1 MSEME
6 NLFEWIRNIAYYLIF
21 ITVASNL
28 LPNKKYEKY
37 IRFFAGMVLILLVLK
52 PVTGGLRLENTM
64 AYYFESISIKKEAG
78 ELKGEISKMEDK
90 RLKSLISGYE
100 EAVETDLA
108 SMAETAGFGWKEIRA
123 EIDRDQE
130 SSTFCHVL
138 RVYLV
143 LTVKEEQG
151 ETGGVV
157 PVEKIETVEEVKIT
171 EKETKRSEERRQE
184 ENLQLSGLRRRIG
197 EYYDLEEQD
206 IEIQVEDGKG

>member
-1 MSEME
+1 ME
-6 NLFEWIRNIAYYLIF
+6 NLYEWIRNIAYYLIF

-108 SMAETAGFGWKEIRA
+108 VMAETAGFGWKEIKA

-138 RVYLV
+138 RVSMV

-157 PVEKIETVEEVKIT
+157 PVEKIENVEEVKIT

>member
-108 SMAETAGFGWKEIRA
+108 VMAETAGFGWKEIKA

-138 RVYLV
+138 RVSMV

-157 PVEKIETVEEVKIT
+157 PVEKIENVEEVKIT

>member
-108 SMAETAGFGWKEIRA
+108 AMAETAGFGWKDIRA
-123 EIDRDQE
+123 EIDQDQE

-138 RVYLV
+138 KVSMV
-143 LTVKEEQG
+143 LTVKEEQE
-151 ETGGVV
+151 ETVGVV

>member
-21 ITVASNL
+21 ITVVSNL

-90 RLKSLISGYE
+90 RLKTLISGYE

-108 SMAETAGFGWKEIRA
+108 SMAETAGFSWREVRA
-123 EIDRDQE
+123 EIDQDQE

-138 RVYLV
+138 SVFMI

-157 PVEKIETVEEVKIT
+157 PVEKIEKVEEVKIA
-171 EKETKRSEERRQE
+171 EEETKRSEEKRQE